1 MIYASEFGGRDPW
14 GRSFAAEPCEVAG
27 LRRAVWMRLTLWG
40 LPEVVEAAQMCVTE
54 LTSNVIKHVGA
65 GTPVTLTISMA
76 GTFVRVE
83 MLDPDARALPTLLA
97 PGRDAESG
105 RGMALVDA
113 ITDHRWGVIPREAS
127 KVVWCELATDLVP
140 SADHTEGPRA
150 ARAEGHL
157 ALYGAERSGLVSPS
171 GRLGVAVA
179 EETAIDLIA
188 DLLHWLQAHG
198 CDPDEAL
205 DRAQMH
211 FEAEVEAGS

>member
-1 MIYASEFGGRDPW
+1 MIYASETGRRDPW
-14 GRSFAAEPCEVAG
+14 GRSFTAEPREVAG
-27 LRRAVWMRLTLWG
+27 LRRAVWMQLTLWG
-40 LPEVVEAAQMCVTE
+40 LQEVVEAAQTCVTE

-76 GTFVRVE
+76 GTFVRIE

-113 ITDHRWGVIPREAS
+113 ITDHRWGVSVREAA

-140 SADHTEGPRA
+140 SAGHAEGSRA
-150 ARAEGHL
+150 ARVEGHL
-157 ALYGAERSGLVSPS
+157 ALYGAERVGLFSRS

-179 EETAIDLIA
+179 EEAAIDLIA

-205 DRAQMH
+205 DRAQIH

>member
-1 MIYASEFGGRDPW
+1 MINASEFGRRDPW
-14 GRSFAAEPCEVAG
+14 GRSFTADPSEVAV
-27 LRRAVWMRLTLWG
+27 LRRAVWMKLTLWG
-40 LPEVVEAAQMCVTE
+40 LPEAVEAAQMCVTE
-54 LTSNVIKHVGA
+54 LTSNVIKHVGL
-65 GTPVTLTISMA
+65 GTPVTLTLSMA
-76 GTFVRVE
+76 GTFVRIE

-97 PGRDAESG
+97 PECDAESG

-113 ITDHRWGVIPREAS
+113 MTDHRWGVVLRDAS

-140 SADHTEGPRA
+140 SASDPAGPRG
-150 ARAEGHL
+150 ARVEGHL
-157 ALYGAERSGLVSPS
+157 ALYGAERSGLVFRS

-179 EETAIDLIA
+179 EEAAIDLIA

-211 FEAEVEAGS
+211 FEAELEAES